1 MIANRNVVGQS
12 SSSTP
17 GIDNREAQISQRI
30 DEGVRSGRI
39 TQREARR
46 LHKRERQ
53 IERHEASFKADGVL
67 TQQECRQLRNEL
79 AQLRDDVE
87 RMLRNDRRRG

>member
-39 TQREARR
+39 
-46 LHKRERQ
+46 
-53 IERHEASFKADGVL
+53 I
-67 TQQECRQLRNEL
+67 
-79 AQLRDDVE
+79 
-87 RMLRNDRRRG
+87 